1 MDKKTIIK
9 SLDEN
14 VIQFNELVK
23 YLNKDEFEININH
36 KWSAGQDLVHLIK
49 VLKIVNIGFTLPKP
63 LLHLMYGINKNEAR
77 SFQLLQTLYK
87 NALEGGAKSPSI
99 YIPKPVLFESKNHLI
114 QKHSTLNQLF
124 IDKMNDHSD
133 NALDRYRLPH
143 PILGKV
149 TLRELASFTSFHTAH
164 HFELLKTKL
173 LTQKQQRTHDLT

>member
-23 YLNKDEFEININH
+23 YLNQDEFEININH

-63 LLHLMYGINKNEAR
+63 LLQLMYGINKNEAR

-114 QKHSTLNQLF
+114 QKHATLNQLF
-124 IDKMNDHSD
+124 IDKINYHSD

-173 LTQKQQRTHDLT
+173 LTQEQQRTHDLT